1 MPTALIA
8 GGPTRP
14 DGWLMRVMA
23 DALPG
28 WSVRP
33 ATLRRTARA
42 DALVIAGAT
51 TFATVRAPLPVLSRT
66 AALVLAASAR
76 GLPIAF
82 VGVGAGPLDGRIARA
97 LARTLVRAA
106 DLLVVTEEG
115 SGELLAR
122 AGAPAPFRIGAEL
135 RWAVPAPPR
144 RAATT
149 ATTATTAATTDAIV
163 STDPS
168 ELVAAALAGVPF
180 VAIECEPRTA
190 ALARRLGQCGVAPWA
205 TEHAVAAA
213 GARAAQEP
221 PAAPAAVRREIEAAR
236 RSLTLLRLLLSEG
249 TSEPAGAV
257 TGLDLHPEPWAA

>member
-66 AALVLAASAR
+66 TALVLAASAR

-97 LARTLVRAA
+97 LARTLVRAG

-144 RAATT
+144 HAATT
-149 ATTATTAATTDAIV
+149 ATTDAIV

-180 VAIECEPRTA
+180 VAVECEPRTA
-190 ALARRLGQCGVAPWA
+190 ALARRLGQHRVAPWA

-213 GARAAQEP
+213 RARATHEP
-221 PAAPAAVRREIEAAR
+221 PAPPAAVRGEIEAAR
-236 RSLTLLRLLLSEG
+236 RSLTLLRLLLSGG
-249 TSEPAGAV
+249 TSEAAGAV